1 MGAFYPKNSIN
12 GAKSCPLSQQLY
24 LKLFQG
30 RGVCHAP
37 PPKFSRKRAPPPLS
51 CLDYTQ
57 CKFLS
62 MITFKNTF
70 VDWAVTAGG
79 VATKHLPPP
88 KKKISESALL
98 LRKRALPSLSTL
110 SCEWDTCD
118 VLELVNK
125 QTNNQSLFRRSQ
137 GGES

>member
-1 MGAFYPKNSIN
+1 MEPKAVPSPNSYISN
-12 GAKSCPLSQQLY
+12 FS
-24 LKLFQG
+24 
-30 RGVCHAP
+30 RGEGYAMPP

-88 KKKISESALL
+88 KKNFRKCFITKKEGFALSVY
-98 LRKRALPSLSTL
+98 PIM
-110 SCEWDTCD
+110 
-118 VLELVNK
+118 
-125 QTNNQSLFRRSQ
+125 
-137 GGES
+137 